1 VKTSPS
7 FHFTRALVWAACPLA
22 AALWP
27 ALPFA
32 QTPSGCVVGG
42 VVTSGRI
49 ALPGVV
55 VSLVDAQGLS
65 RETSSTGV
73 DGAYTLRSPG
83 AEQYT
88 LKAELVAFAPVV
100 RDLAIDAANCQQRVD
115 LTMTLASRAP
125 AAPPAAPSPA
135 GAALTSTTP
144 TPSAAPVQAVSAP
157 AGGRGGRG
165 GGAGRAGA
173 AGRGGA
179 AGGQQFQS
187 LELLADQAGL
197 ARADDS
203 GAGEPAAQILLPP
216 GFSPETSAES
226 VTAIGTSQ
234 QNDTFFGPNGPG
246 DFAQRFGDAFGGS
259 GLDGAAGQGR
269 AGGQLGPGGPGGGR
283 GGFGGGPFGPGGLG
297 GLGRGGR
304 GNQIRGTF
312 FQSFDT
318 SGLDAGP
325 FSLNGQATTKPNY
338 LQQRFGAT
346 LGGPL
351 VIPKV
356 VNSPRTFFF
365 LNYTGNHSRNPFDAY
380 ATVPTAAERGGD
392 LSVLGQ
398 TLVDPLTGQPFP
410 NSQIP
415 QARINPSSAALLG
428 LIPLPNQSGDR
439 QNLHT
444 VTTTTSQLDD
454 VNLRIVR
461 TFGATPPRGR
471 GGFGGRGGGG
481 RGGPGG
487 GRAGVSNLNI
497 TVHFRHS
504 DNTNANVFPT
514 LGGSSTLTA
523 WDVPVGYSF
532 TKQGLFHSLRFDFN
546 RQHTE
551 TTNLYANS
559 QNVAGAA
566 GLLGVSTDPFDWG
579 APNLSFT
586 KFASLRDIS
595 PSARTDRTLSA
606 GDTILKTIGKHTV
619 RFGGDYRDIR
629 ADSRA
634 DANARGSYVFTGL
647 YSGSD
652 FADFLLGVPQQAT
665 VQYGPGLEQFRSR
678 SSDLFVQDDWRATDK
693 VTVNAGLR
701 YEYFS
706 PLSEAQSRLE
716 TLDVAPGFTAAVP
729 VAAGGTG
736 PYSGAFTDSIVKPFR
751 AGFAP
756 RVGLAWRP
764 KQGTVVRTGY
774 GINYNASV
782 YQSIAQQLASQPPF
796 AVTNTALGGVG
807 APLAFATALQDV
819 APGTTAN
826 TYSVDPNYRLG
837 YVQVWNL
844 DLQRDLTRTVQL
856 GVGYTGTKG
865 ANLDL
870 LRAPNRGPSGLLIA
884 GVAPFIYESS
894 GADSIMNALTLRLR
908 KRMTNGVA
916 VGGTYMLS
924 KSIDDASSIAGTGG
938 TVAQNDQNLA
948 AERGLSSF
956 DQRHRLSGDF
966 TYELPFGSNKRWFNG
981 GVPAQIFGNWVLNG
995 NAQLASGTPLTVR
1008 VLGAASDVAQGLNG
1022 TLRAN
1027 YNGQPIN
1034 LANPTTAEFFNIA
1047 AFSVPAPG
1055 TFGNSGR
1062 NIVIGPGT
1070 SVMNLGLTRNI
1081 TFGQTRALSVQLL
1094 ASNVFNTVQFASVD
1108 TAINSPTFGLVT
1120 SVRPMRRV
1128 QVLTRFRF

>member
-1 VKTSPS
+1 VRISPS
-7 FHFTRALVWAACPLA
+7 VHFARALLWVACLLA
-22 AALWP
+22 VALWP

-32 QTPSGCVVGG
+32 QSPSGCIVGG

-55 VSLVDAQGLS
+55 VSLVDAQGQP
-65 RETSSTGV
+65 RDTGATGI
-73 DGAYTLRSPG
+73 DGAYTLRIPG
-83 AEQYT
+83 AGQYT
-88 LKAELVAFAPVV
+88 LKAELVAFAPAV
-100 RDLAIDAANCQQRVD
+100 RSLSIEAANCQQRVD

-125 AAPPAAPSPA
+125 AAAPAAGEAPS
-135 GAALTSTTP
+135 TSTTAAA
-144 TPSAAPVQAVSAP
+144 SAASPPEAAAP
-157 AGGRGGRG
+157 GAGRGGRA
-165 GGAGRAGA
+165 GGAGRAGGGA
-173 AGRGGA
+173 LRANGTGRAGA
-179 AGGQQFQS
+179 AGGQPFQS
-187 LELLADQAGL
+187 LELLADQTGL
-197 ARADDS
+197 ARPDDN
-203 GAGEPAAQILLPP
+203 GAGDSAAQILLPP

-226 VTAIGTSQ
+226 VTAIGTAQ
-234 QNDTFFGPNGPG
+234 QNTFFGPNGPG

-259 GLDGAAGQGR
+259 GIDGAAGPGR
-269 AGGQLGPGGPGGGR
+269 AGGPGGQGGGR
-283 GGFGGGPFGPGGLG
+283 GGFGGGPFGGPGGF
-297 GLGRGGR
+297 GRGGR

-325 FSLNGQATTKPNY
+325 FSLNGQATTKPSY

-365 LNYTGNHSRNPFDAY
+365 LNYTGNHSSNPFDAY
-380 ATVPTAAERGGD
+380 ATVPTAAERAGD
-392 LSVLGQ
+392 LSTIAG
-398 TLVDPLTGQPFP
+398 TLVDPLTRQPFP
-410 NSQIP
+410 NNQIP
-415 QARINPSSAALLG
+415 QTRINPSAAAVLG
-428 LIPLPNQSGDR
+428 LIPLPNQSGAL

-454 VNLRIVR
+454 INLRIVR
-461 TFGATPPRGR
+461 TFGATPPGGR
-471 GGFGGRGGGG
+471 GGFGGRGGGGG

-487 GRAGVSNLNI
+487 GRAGVSNLNV

-504 DNTNANVFPT
+504 DNVNANVFPT
-514 LGGSSTLTA
+514 LGGGNTLTA
-523 WDVPVGYSF
+523 WDIPVGYSF
-532 TKQGLFHSLRFDFN
+532 TKSGLFQSLRFDFN
-546 RQHTE
+546 RQQSA

-566 GLLGVSTDPFDWG
+566 GLLGVSSDPFDWG
-579 APNLSFT
+579 APNLSFSSI
-586 KFASLRDIS
+586 ASLRDIS
-595 PSARTDRTLSA
+595 PSARTDRTLSV

-693 VTVNAGLR
+693 LTVNAGLR

-706 PLSEAQSRLE
+706 PVSEAQNRLE

-736 PYSGAFTDSIVKPFR
+736 PYSGAFTDSIVNPFR

-756 RVGLAWRP
+756 RVGVAWRP

-774 GINYNASV
+774 GVNYNASV

-807 APLAFATALQDV
+807 APLALATALQNV
-819 APGTTAN
+819 APGTTPN

-837 YVQVWNL
+837 YVQIWNL
-844 DLQRDLTRTVQL
+844 DVQRDLTRTVQL

-865 ANLDL
+865 GNLDL
-870 LRAPNRGPSGLLIA
+870 LRAPNRGPSGLLIP

-908 KRMTNGVA
+908 KRMTGGIA
-916 VGGTYMLS
+916 VGGSYTLS

-938 TVAQNDQNLA
+938 SVAQNDQDLA

-981 GVPAQIFGNWVLNG
+981 GAPAQILGSWVLNG
-995 NAQLASGTPLTVR
+995 NFQLASGTPLTVR
-1008 VLGAASDVAQGLNG
+1008 VLGAASDVSQGLNG

-1027 YNGQPIN
+1027 YNGQPIA
-1034 LANPTTAEFFNIA
+1034 LADPTTAQFFNTA
-1047 AFSVPAPG
+1047 AFSLPAPG

-1062 NIVIGPGT
+1062 DIVIGPGT

-1081 TFGQTRALSVQLL
+1081 TIGQTRALSVQFL
-1094 ASNVFNTVQFASVD
+1094 ASNVFNSVQFASVD
-1108 TAINSPTFGLVT
+1108 TVLNSRTFGEVT

-1128 QVLTRFRF
+1128 QILTRFRF